1 MAICFQH
8 VFYEIRVHDVRKWTG
23 PFFSGQILTL
33 AVSWSTSDWVLHEFH
48 CLKRG
53 TWTGIWSLF
62 WTACSNIQKSI
73 NPIGRRVWAV
83 GEWDALKMLIFTNT
97 AGVKWEEQW
106 VRGVAETQ
114 STCWGGDK
122 YGSAVTNAINIPSKS
137 GLWNKIL
144 FLRAVRGMNL

>member
-1 MAICFQH
+1 M
-8 VFYEIRVHDVRKWTG
+8 V
-23 PFFSGQILTL
+23 
-33 AVSWSTSDWVLHEFH
+33 
-48 CLKRG
+48 
-53 TWTGIWSLF
+53 
-62 WTACSNIQKSI
+62 

-137 GLWNKIL
+137 GL
-144 FLRAVRGMNL
+144 